1 MNIVKNIG
9 STDKIARLV
18 IGTLL
23 IVLALT
29 VAIGWWGLIGVVP
42 IVTALIN
49 WCPAYTLLGIKTCP
63 IDNKPV
69 SLD

>member
-29 VAIGWWGLIGVVP
+29 GAIGWWGLIGVVP